1 MVYDNHIAVKYP
13 NIIRVAIMLTHDGAL
28 YVITECASTP
38 DSGVPAS
45 GSFLQTSVYD
55 FV

>member
-1 MVYDNHIAVKYP
+1 MVYDNQIAVKYP

-28 YVITECASTP
+28 YVIPECASP
-38 DSGVPAS
+38 DSSVPAS
-45 GSFLQTSVYD
+45 GSFPQTSVYD